1 MDEHRAPEAV
11 LAVRRGS
18 PGATALPFRG
28 KMICRGKWT
37 LLAST
42 VLSSSHYHGKGIVTI
57 SPWKL
62 PCCTQS
68 GFPLRHR

>member
-28 KMICRGKWT
+28 KMICRGKWA

-57 SPWKL
+57 
-62 PCCTQS
+62 
-68 GFPLRHR
+68 